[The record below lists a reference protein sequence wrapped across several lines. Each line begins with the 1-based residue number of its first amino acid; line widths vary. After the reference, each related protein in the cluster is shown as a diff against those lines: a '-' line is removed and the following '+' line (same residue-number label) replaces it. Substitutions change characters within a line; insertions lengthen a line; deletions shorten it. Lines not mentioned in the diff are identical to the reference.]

1 MYLRL
6 DVIYAYLET
15 VYLWMMINSK
25 QQVIFK
31 CVAKKVNEKL
41 FFSLRCSFPKKK
53 QKKTIVHF
61 TKKNAQTTISLQTF
75 FEKHV
80 LPSCFSFL
88 LNERRLKERALPR
101 SKHRSLKLSWKCSS
115 EYNSIS
121 RFKTIKIYSTELASS
136 ITCSTRE
143 V

>member
-1 MYLRL
+1 M
-6 DVIYAYLET
+6 YLET
-15 VYLWMMINSK
+15 VYLWMMITSK

-31 CVAKKVNEKL
+31 CVAKKVYEKL
-41 FFSLRCSFPKKK
+41 LFSLRCSFPKKSK
-53 QKKTIVHF
+53 RKRLFIFRKRMPRQPS
-61 TKKNAQTTISLQTF
+61 AY
-75 FEKHV
+75 KHSSKSMCF
-80 LPSCFSFL
+80 LPVSCFL
-88 LNERRLKERALPR
+88 LNESWMKERALPR